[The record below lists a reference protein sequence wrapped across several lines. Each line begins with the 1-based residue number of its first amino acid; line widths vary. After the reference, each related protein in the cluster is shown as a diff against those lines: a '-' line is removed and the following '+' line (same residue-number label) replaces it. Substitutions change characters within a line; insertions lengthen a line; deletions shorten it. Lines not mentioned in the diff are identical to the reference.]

1 MEELPKM
8 TVHVYLTDLALR
20 ATRIFTVVG
29 VVCGLVSLGY
39 GMLTIDISLMS
50 IGGYLL
56 GGLILLGLNKLL
68 PFDGNIFDG
77 LLAIGFWT
85 TTILQFPLSF
95 TISDTVPLWLMVPLL
110 GSVVISCYL
119 VYGCSKDGD
128 RKRNLLFTICVVIL
142 AYFVSILTLID
153 GTWSLTADLAAAS
166 VFCLAPRAI
175 VEVSFTH
182 EM

>member
-8 TVHVYLTDLALR
+8 TVHMYVEDAVLGA
-20 ATRIFTVVG
+20 AFIFAVAG

-39 GMLTIDISLMS
+39 GMFTIDFSPMFIL
-50 IGGYLL
+50 GYPL

-68 PFDGNIFDG
+68 PFDGNIFDN
-77 LLAIGFWT
+77 LLALGFWT
-85 TTILQFPLSF
+85 MTTLQFPLSF
-95 TISDTVPLWLMVPLL
+95 TISDTVPLWLMGLLL
-110 GSVVISCYL
+110 GSVMLSCYL
-119 VYGCSKDGD
+119 VYLISKRVD

-166 VFCLAPRAI
+166 VFCLAPMAI
-175 VEVSFTH
+175 TGVGLAH
-182 EM
+182 EK